1 METTLA
7 EIGPRIF
14 RLSTCI
20 PDLVPGGF
28 TFNQFLLD
36 ADQPLLFHTGMR
48 GLFPSVAAAAA
59 RAVPLDR
66 LRWIS
71 FGHVEADEN
80 GAMNQWLAAAP
91 SAQVLHG
98 QVGCMVSLNDLA
110 DRPPYALAHGESLDL
125 GGRKIK
131 LLATPHVPHAWEC
144 IVLFEETTKTLFCG
158 DLFTHG
164 GNGPAITGDDI
175 VGPALEMERVFP
187 GATALT
193 PATGPT
199 MRLLAEL
206 QPQTLAVMHGS
217 SFRGDG
223 AAALRALA
231 AGYEQMFQE
240 ACRTAPRAT

>member
-1 METTLA
+1 MQTTLD

-14 RLSTCI
+14 RLSTCV
-20 PDLVPGGF
+20 PDLAPGGF

-36 ADQPLLFHTGMR
+36 AEEPLLFHTGMR
-48 GLFPSVAAAAA
+48 GLFPAVAAAAA

-80 GAMNQWLAAAP
+80 GSMNQWLAAAP

-110 DRPPYALAHGESLDL
+110 DRAPRALAHGEALDL
-125 GGRKIK
+125 GGRRVR
-131 LLATPHVPHAWEC
+131 LYATPHVPHAWEC
-144 IVLFEETTKTLFCG
+144 IVLFEETTRTLFCG
-158 DLFTHG
+158 DLFTHAG
-164 GNGPAITGDDI
+164 DGPAITELDI
-175 VGPALEMERVFP
+175 VGPALEMEQTFP

-193 PATGPT
+193 PATGST
-199 MRLLAEL
+199 LRALAEL

-223 AAALRALA
+223 GAALRALA
-231 AGYEQMFQE
+231 AGYDRMFE
-240 ACRTAPRAT
+240 DACRAAGR